1 MVRVDIS
8 TEDNANDNVPDT
20 FLGTIGLVTDDKGAI
35 VINPEYR
42 SDNTEFHYYINRIM
56 AAINPTCSK
65 FSQRK
70 CRDLISEIY
79 SITDEAF
86 GLLVIYNEHQVWM
99 DQEEMKMNGD
109 KGKMI
114 KKRKRFCSG
123 NSGSKQGWSDTGLD
137 LFNSLCHQ
145 IKERQEK
152 TVEFETLIR
161 QKFVTE
167 SNRTRGAARKKTP
180 NDQTSSVLRKSN
192 YCF

>member
-20 FLGTIGLVTDDKGAI
+20 FPGTIGLVTDDKGAI

-56 AAINPTCSK
+56 AAINPTYRK

-123 NSGSKQGWSDTGLD
+123 NSRSKQGWPDTGLD
-137 LFNSLCHQ
+137 LFNSLFHP
-145 IKERQEK
+145 IK
-152 TVEFETLIR
+152 
-161 QKFVTE
+161 
-167 SNRTRGAARKKTP
+167 
-180 NDQTSSVLRKSN
+180 
-192 YCF
+192 

>member
-1 MVRVDIS
+1 
-8 TEDNANDNVPDT
+8 
-20 FLGTIGLVTDDKGAI
+20 
-35 VINPEYR
+35 
-42 SDNTEFHYYINRIM
+42 M
-56 AAINPTCSK
+56 AAINPTYSK

-114 KKRKRFCSG
+114 KKRKCFCSG
-123 NSGSKQGWSDTGLD
+123 NSGSKLGWLDTGLD

-145 IKERQEK
+145 IKERREK
-152 TVEFETLIR
+152 TVEFEILIK

-167 SNRTRGAARKKTP
+167 SNRTRGAARL
-180 NDQTSSVLRKSN
+180 NDQTSVLQEGN
-192 YCF
+192 YFVDEEWEIRTSGRRGKCRRGAPTIR